1 MFLQHVSEMLD
12 EHFPGVDIKIF
23 YLCKSNLVPLL
34 SPQAL
39 RESNYGVISVCR
51 PLECERILREIG
63 AKWNGL
69 IWIAEDV
76 AMLDASMDVVTSRL
90 VRVYVKEGKSVRHW
104 MGDLIDEYFRVHRV
118 GAKMVGDELWE
129 TQERQLP
136 HVAARPTLPPMA
148 KVTPHHPYSFP
159 TSSTPLPLHLP
170 SPSTS
175 LLPLAIPNTQIAAIS
190 LTSLIVFIQLQMSYP
205 NSLYCFLP
213 QTASSLIASTF

>member
-1 MFLQHVSEMLD
+1 M
-12 EHFPGVDIKIF
+12 
-23 YLCKSNLVPLL
+23 VPLL

-76 AMLDASMDVVTSRL
+76 AILDASMDIVTSRT
-90 VRVYVKEGKSVRHW
+90 VRIYVKEGKSVRHW

-118 GAKMVGDELWE
+118 GAKMMGDELWE
-129 TQERQLP
+129 TQERILP

-148 KVTPHHPYSFP
+148 KVTLP
-159 TSSTPLPLHLP
+159 TPPPPPPPLSSSPPPPPLPPPPLLSSPPSSSLP
-170 SPSTS
+170 SS
-175 LLPLAIPNTQIAAIS
+175 LPPHS
-190 LTSLIVFIQLQMSYP
+190 HR
-205 NSLYCFLP
+205 
-213 QTASSLIASTF
+213 